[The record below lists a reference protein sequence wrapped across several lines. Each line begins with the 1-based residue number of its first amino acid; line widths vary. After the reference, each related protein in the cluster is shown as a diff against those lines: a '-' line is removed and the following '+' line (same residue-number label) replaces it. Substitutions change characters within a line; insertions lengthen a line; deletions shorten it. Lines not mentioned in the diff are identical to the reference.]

1 MADVWPFCAREVA
14 RVSICLPFCCQVKDA
29 GFLHLLREG
38 VGCVEELLRRWS
50 GAQAV
55 RIRYRASRSG
65 SHHYALVSA
74 RGRDWQLWFLEE
86 LLLQPWFEQAVVR
99 GSVERHL

>member
-1 MADVWPFCAREVA
+1 M
-14 RVSICLPFCCQVKDA
+14 KDA
-29 GFLHLLREG
+29 AFLRLLRESAG
-38 VGCVEELLRRWS
+38 HVEEMLRRWS

-55 RIRYRASRSG
+55 RIRCRASRSG

-99 GSVERHL
+99 GSIERHL